1 MTRFQKDTAITRLG
15 DGRFRARLDG
25 GWWIVRGP
33 NGGYLTGIL
42 VRAIQA
48 EVNDPERLPR
58 SLTIHFLAAASEG
71 MVDIEVRIERL
82 GGSLATVE
90 ARILQ
95 EGRLIAVALGA
106 LSKARPRFELKSA
119 RMPEVPPPEQIE
131 RSERLIPIS
140 GRFDLRFLPET
151 DSLSETGVPTLAGWI
166 RLDETQALDYP
177 LLGTY
182 TDALPPALF
191 SMLGDSSPIGMP
203 TIDLTIHFHE
213 NLPRPQDKPDDY
225 CLAIIR
231 AGISHEGFITEDAE
245 IWSRDGQLLA
255 SARQLAAIVR
265 A

>member
-42 VRAIQA
+42 VRALQA

-106 LSKARPRFELKSA
+106 LSKARPQFELKSA

-131 RSERLIPIS
+131 RSKRVIPIS

-151 DSLSETGVPTLAGWI
+151 DSLSEPGVPTLAGWI
-166 RLDETQALDYP
+166 RLDETQVLDYP

-231 AGISHEGFITEDAE
+231 AGTSHEGFITEDAE